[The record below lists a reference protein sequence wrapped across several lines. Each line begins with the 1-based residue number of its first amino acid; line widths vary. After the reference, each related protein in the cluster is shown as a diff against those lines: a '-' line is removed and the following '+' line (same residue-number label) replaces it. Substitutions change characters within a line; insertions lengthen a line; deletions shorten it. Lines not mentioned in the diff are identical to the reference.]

1 MNISRE
7 NEGKLGAFIK
17 IELSPADYKEKVS
30 KTLKTQ
36 QQKAQI
42 KGFRP
47 GKVPFGLVEKMYG
60 KSVLIDEVNKILSD
74 SLMGY
79 IEENK
84 IAILG
89 HPIPASNKESSMD
102 FDNAENFTFWFEL
115 GLTPEFDINLDKL
128 NVKNYEISIS
138 DAMVDDYI
146 KNIRRRHGKVSSPE
160 KASETDLLGGEIFE
174 LNAEGE
180 IKEGGLQTKTSIAID
195 MIALKTIQ
203 KKFIGKKIGDEIDFN
218 LSKAFKND
226 TDISAMLHIEKEEAE
241 KLNGEFRFHI
251 ESITAVEEAELNE
264 DLFKQVYP
272 KENIS
277 TEADFREQIRKESA
291 LFYVRETDK
300 KFTNDVIKAIV
311 DSTKFEMPDDFLK
324 RWLLLSSEDQK
335 LTAEIINE
343 EYARYAESLK
353 WQIIENKIISNHNI
367 TVSKE
372 DIKKFYKE
380 NVISQYFPMNDGDE
394 EMMKRV
400 DMFVDS
406 MLENKEEVKKVYDM
420 LYETKMTELFKTL
433 VKIDTEK
440 IAFDDFIALMKKEQN

>member
-1 MNISRE
+1 
-7 NEGKLGAFIK
+7 
-17 IELSPADYKEKVS
+17 YKEKVS

-343 EYARYAESLK
+343 EYA
-353 WQIIENKIISNHNI
+353 
-367 TVSKE
+367 
-372 DIKKFYKE
+372 
-380 NVISQYFPMNDGDE
+380 
-394 EMMKRV
+394 
-400 DMFVDS
+400 
-406 MLENKEEVKKVYDM
+406 
-420 LYETKMTELFKTL
+420 
-433 VKIDTEK
+433 
-440 IAFDDFIALMKKEQN
+440 

>member
-17 IELSPADYKEKVS
+17 IELSPADYKEKVT

-60 KSVLIDEVNKILSD
+60 KAVLVDEVNKLLSD
-74 SLMGY
+74 TLMGY

-84 IAILG
+84 ISVLG
-89 HPIPASNKESSMD
+89 HPIPASNKENSMD
-102 FDNAENFTFWFEL
+102 FENAENFTFWFEL
-115 GLTPEFDINLDKL
+115 GLAPEFEVDLDKI
-128 NVKNYEISIS
+128 NVKNYEIEIS
-138 DAMVDDYI
+138 DAMLEDYI
-146 KNIRRRHGKVSSPE
+146 KNIRRRHGKVSSPD
-160 KASETDLLGGEIFE
+160 KAGETDLLGGEIFE
-174 LNAEGE
+174 LDESGE

-195 MIALKTIQ
+195 MITLKTIQ

-218 LSKAFKND
+218 LSKAFKNN
-226 TDISAMLHIEKEEAE
+226 TDIAAMLHIDNEDAA
-241 KLNGEFRFHI
+241 KLTGDFRFRI
-251 ESITAVEEAELNE
+251 ETITAVEAAELNE

-272 KENIS
+272 KEEIK
-277 TEADFREQIRKESA
+277 TEAEFREQLRKESA
-291 LFYVRETDK
+291 QFYIRETDK

-311 DSTKFEMPDDFLK
+311 DGTKIEMPDDFLK
-324 RWLLLSSEDQK
+324 RWLLHSSEDNK
-335 LTAEIINE
+335 LTPEIIE
-343 EYARYAESLK
+343 QEYDRYAESLK
-353 WQIIENKIISNHNI
+353 WQIIENKIIGTHNI
-367 TVSKE
+367 SVSPE

-380 NVISQYFPMNDGDE
+380 NVLSQYFPVDGEDE

-406 MLENKEEVKKVYDM
+406 MLQNKEEVRKIYDM
-420 LYETKMTELFKTL
+420 LYENQMTELFKKQ
-433 VKIDTEK
+433 VKIKNEK
-440 IAFDDFIALMKKEQN
+440 ISFDDFVALMKKEQN